1 MVDSDQ
7 VSYCV
12 AIVAIFAIQFIL
24 GMEQTFNMQYLTI
37 VELVTNNDFLQFS
50 RARAIVHY

>member
-1 MVDSDQ
+1 MVDRDL

-24 GMEQTFNMQYLTI
+24 GMEQTFNLQYLTI
-37 VELVTNNDFLQFS
+37 VELVTNDFLQFS